1 MIGNKVKSGLIIALA
16 CLVVGGLSACGGVEE
31 GQSQLVEVVRGDLVV
46 SVSADGNL
54 SYTTNEKLTF
64 GISGTIAEINVKSG
78 EWVNEGEV
86 IARLDTTD
94 LERAVQQA
102 ELDFEIAATSYR
114 KLTYPYSYS
123 TFAFDVSTALA
134 SMAAAQ
140 RELAKAE
147 EALEMELSSAQ
158 YWQVWQGLQQAQ
170 DKLTEAEQRLARGQG
185 EDVFSSGILRVTDFW
200 TLRTNQL
207 KMEKAQLV
215 LDEAKENL
223 EKAVIV
229 APFSGVIAVVNAEVG
244 DRLTAGN
251 YATTAIVRLVKP
263 WRMRLTAEVDEIDI
277 PSVKLDQ
284 RAIVSV
290 DALPELQFEG
300 EVDSISS
307 LATEESG
314 LILYKVKINFSVETG
329 SGLKD
334 GMSATADII
343 LDERTDVLLV
353 PNRAIWED
361 DSGNPMVSV
370 VVGERVEE
378 RAVVIGVSDGY
389 ETEIIEGLE
398 EGEIVAV
405 ERRVSTGGGFMLG
418 E

>member
-16 CLVVGGLSACGGVEE
+16 CLVVVGLSACGGAEE
-31 GQSQLVEVVRGDLVV
+31 DQSQLAEVVRGDLLVA
-46 SVSADGNL
+46 VSADGNL

-64 GISGTIAEINVKSG
+64 GVGGSVAEINVKEG
-78 EWVNEGEV
+78 EWVDEGDV
-86 IARLDTTD
+86 LARLDTTD
-94 LERAVQQA
+94 LERTMEKA
-102 ELDFEIAATSYR
+102 ELDLEIAATSYR
-114 KLTYPYSYS
+114 QLTYPYSYS

-134 SMAAAQ
+134 YMADAQ

-147 EALEMELSSAQ
+147 EALDMELSSAQ
-158 YWQVWQGLQQAQ
+158 YWEVWQGLQQAQ
-170 DKLTEAEQRLARGQG
+170 NKLTEAEQKLARGQG
-185 EDVFSSGILRVTDFW
+185 EDIFSSGILRVTDFW
-200 TLRTNQL
+200 TLRTYQL

-229 APFSGVIAVVNAEVG
+229 APFGGVVALVNVEAG
-244 DRLTAGN
+244 DNIGINTV
-251 YATTAIVRLVKP
+251 IIKLVKP

-277 PSVKLDQ
+277 PSVKLGQ
-284 RAIVSV
+284 RAIVGV

-300 EVDSISS
+300 TVDSISS

-314 LILYKVKINFSVETG
+314 LILYKVKINFRVETG
-329 SGLKD
+329 SGIKD

-353 PNRAIWED
+353 PSRAIWED
-361 DSGNPMVSV
+361 DEGNPMVSV

-378 RAVVIGVSDGY
+378 RAVVIGISDGY

-398 EGEIVAV
+398 EGEIVTV
-405 ERRVSTGGGFMLG
+405 ERRASTGGGFMLG